1 MVARRKQCASRST
14 ITPHKA
20 CSANVYRRIKRRLGR
35 SFKRA
40 HCKGFLVSS
49 GKQTAH
55 KLLGTESSLFGSQRV
70 PRSLHRQNS
79 PSGHRQYN
87 SGGLHKQRRR
97 HEVGSSVC
105 PSMENL
111 DLVFPKT
118 SDSKSPTYPRPSKC
132 DSRQTIQ
139 AGSDHP
145 NRVVPPSGS
154 FSTIMQSM
162 APASNRPIC
171 HIYLH
176 IGQGG
181 GEATGLPVQE
191 TNSDCPG
198 LAQHALVLG
207 LSDHVQSGPSQPTQP
222 AQAANTALQS
232 DPAQKSDKP
241 KSPCLAPR
249 ASKIKEQ
256 GFSEAVAARIEAP
269 QRGSTRSVYEA
280 KWTIFT
286 KWCDANQVDFRSPPV
301 NSVADFLMHLF
312 EDKKLQPSTIDGYRS
327 AIADKLENTT
337 VNISK
342 DDNLT
347 RLLESFHRDRPK
359 GRRGIPSWNLSL
371 VLHQLTKAPFEP
383 LREAFLKHLTFK
395 TVFLLALGS
404 GKRRSEIHAWQHKN
418 IRHQSDWTKVSL
430 FPSPSFLSKNQL
442 AKEGPE
448 SVAPVVIPALAP
460 TLDKS
465 LKSDRSLCPVRAL
478 RYYLDR
484 TSDLRQ
490 HKELVF
496 VSFKKGFDKDI
507 SPATISSW
515 IKQTV
520 MLCYELSDQQ
530 AHTLHQV
537 KAHDVRAFAAS
548 KAFQSGVSLEQILS
562 ACHWKSHNTFT
573 QFFLNDVAW
582 ADSELYHLGPVV
594 AAQQIH
600 QQARN

>member
-1 MVARRKQCASRST
+1 M
-14 ITPHKA
+14 
-20 CSANVYRRIKRRLGR
+20 
-35 SFKRA
+35 
-40 HCKGFLVSS
+40 
-49 GKQTAH
+49 
-55 KLLGTESSLFGSQRV
+55 
-70 PRSLHRQNS
+70 
-79 PSGHRQYN
+79 
-87 SGGLHKQRRR
+87 
-97 HEVGSSVC
+97 C
-105 PSMENL
+105 PTVKNL
-111 DLVFPKT
+111 DLVFPET
-118 SDSKSPTYPRPSKC
+118 SDSKSSAHPRPSQC

-145 NRVVPPSGS
+145 NRVVPPSGG
-154 FSTIMQSM
+154 FSTNMQPV
-162 APASNRPIC
+162 ALASNRSLC
-171 HIYLH
+171 HEIQPQVASVCLSSTGLPGCGSGCTYPAMGRSGCIRLPTDRN
-176 IGQGG
+176 IGQSGG
-181 GEATGLPVQE
+181 KAIGLPVQE
-191 TNSDCPG
+191 THSDCPG
-198 LAQHALVLG
+198 VAQHALVLG
-207 LSDHVQSGPSQPTQP
+207 PGDHVQPGPSQPSQP
-222 AQAANTALQS
+222 AQSTNTAFQS
-232 DPAQKSDKP
+232 DPSQKSDQS

-249 ASKIKEQ
+249 ATTIKEQ

-269 QRGSTRSVYEA
+269 QRRSTRSVYEA

-286 KWCDANQVDFRSPPV
+286 KWCVTNQVDFRAPPIK
-301 NSVADFLMHLF
+301 SVADFLMYLF

-327 AIADKLENTT
+327 AIADKLGPTT

-383 LREAFLKHLTFK
+383 LREASLKHLTFK

-418 IRHQSDWTKVSL
+418 IRHQSDWSKVSL

-460 TLDKS
+460 TLDRS

-490 HKELVF
+490 SKELVF
-496 VSFKKGFDKDI
+496 ISFKKGFDKDI

-520 MLCYELSDQQ
+520 ILCYELSDQQ

-548 KAFQSGVSLEQILS
+548 KAFQSGVSLEQILA

-573 QFFLNDVAW
+573 QFYLKDVAW

-600 QQARN
+600 Q